1 MKTTV
6 ATAAAAAAK
15 SEAALA
21 PTYDQV
27 CMWL

>member
-6 ATAAAAAAK
+6 ATAAAAAK